1 MEVATTDWMVMGMI
15 HAYKIIQKV
24 SENFEVGNE
33 EDSLNEVDFQYLVEL
48 QRRDIENPSS
58 LSAEAPYVFKEENV
72 LAHDNIH
79 LGMMNVFNLLGE
91 QKEKGADMDGIDVP
105 FLIEGLSEELE
116 NGDLLESYDDF
127 FVDVERRE
135 GLEEL
140 R

>member
-1 MEVATTDWMVMGMI
+1 M
-15 HAYKIIQKV
+15 
-24 SENFEVGNE
+24 NFP
-33 EDSLNEVDFQYLVEL
+33 YLVEL

-58 LSAEAPYVFKEENV
+58 LSAEFPYMFKEKNTSAE
-72 LAHDNIH
+72 DNIH
-79 LGMMNVFNLLGE
+79 LGMMNVFNLLDE

-116 NGDLLESYDDF
+116 NGDLLESYNDF
-127 FVDVERRE
+127 FVDIEERE